1 MEYRTHK
8 PVPIFE
14 VDKIVQKFQK
24 QQQEKS
30 GGKKDGFDIWYLS
43 VFNKGCIF
51 ILNKIN
57 VLCENFCLI
66 I

>member
-1 MEYRTHK
+1 MEYKTHK

-30 GGKKDGFDIWYLS
+30 NSKKDGFDI
-43 VFNKGCIF
+43 
-51 ILNKIN
+51 
-57 VLCENFCLI
+57 
-66 I
+66 